1 MLLLQNVCD
10 ERYPLIKI
18 NQGFGTMCECWLG
31 TALFDGNEWKRW
43 YFVPRKWAIYNKDYN
58 LRRNNERRSYP
69 ARLAYFYNK
78 DYNLRRNEERR
89 FRTSYSAKLP
99 YYSHHN
105 KTSLNN
111 FPGSLVNVIELAKD
125 QVLTNDKANVYTIP
139 LSISNHQLSAEV
151 SASAS
156 LNDEKIIG
164 KIKFYESNWLD
175 FIN

>member
-1 MLLLQNVCD
+1 
-10 ERYPLIKI
+10 
-18 NQGFGTMCECWLG
+18 MCECWLG

-58 LRRNNERRSYP
+58 LRRN
-69 ARLAYFYNK
+69 
-78 DYNLRRNEERR
+78 EEER

-111 FPGSLVNVIELAKD
+111 FPGSLVNVIGLAKD

-164 KIKFYESNWLD
+164 KIKFYESN
-175 FIN
+175 